1 MYVRLIVNPSHGV
14 KELKILYMTWLN
26 TVEHVVNLQPVTTLK
41 DLIVARACLLV
52 IVARA
57 CLLVAGYILV
67 GIPIMRLASYFT
79 LPTTNTCNVNAVLCF
94 YG

>member
-26 TVEHVVNLQPVTTLK
+26 TVERVVNLQPVTALK
-41 DLIVARACLLV
+41 GL